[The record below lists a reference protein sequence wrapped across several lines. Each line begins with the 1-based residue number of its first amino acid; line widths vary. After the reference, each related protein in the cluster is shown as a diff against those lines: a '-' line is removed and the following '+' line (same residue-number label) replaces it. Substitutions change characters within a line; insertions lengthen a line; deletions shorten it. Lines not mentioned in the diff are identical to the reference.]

1 MQPIRCSK
9 TMQLIRLRNVERLW
23 RFLFFLTYFS
33 SLNFISSLIYKIQ
46 YIFEILQANL
56 KSWFKTKRGK
66 TAGVTMTMNNTLA
79 RNDTPASLIIRL
91 VEPTY
96 MFKISLVLYLLK
108 YYFTTQNSIFTGRKM
123 IYSEVRWYIVN
134 IYVSSIKYHILH

>member
-1 MQPIRCSK
+1 
-9 TMQLIRLRNVERLW
+9 
-23 RFLFFLTYFS
+23 
-33 SLNFISSLIYKIQ
+33 
-46 YIFEILQANL
+46 
-56 KSWFKTKRGK
+56 
-66 TAGVTMTMNNTLA
+66 MTMNNTLA